1 MIHRWW
7 VKIPTKQTE
16 RERERGTLHMHT
28 HTCAHT
34 YVCTHTHT
42 LQDNDTYGTEV
53 RGGHRVTRSP
63 SPKSREHGVAYNREP
78 SIIEENAE
86 DTKLYILQVSMCMK
100 ARTCVHACMQTWIF
114 AHSINHSPLTH
125 TCVCMRT
132 RTQTPERCEYPK
144 KRSHQCQKACRRSC
158 RALWEGFHRICLQ
171 V

>member
-16 RERERGTLHMHT
+16 RERERGTTHMHT

-53 RGGHRVTRSP
+53 RGGHRVTRSL

-114 AHSINHSPLTH
+114 SHSIIHSPLTH
-125 TCVCMRT
+125 THMCVYAHAYAST
-132 RTQTPERCEYPK
+132 RTM
-144 KRSHQCQKACRRSC
+144 
-158 RALWEGFHRICLQ
+158 
-171 V
+171 